1 MKSDGNSARTSCIK
15 VSGVKVPKILTYE
28 KVISY
33 YFTNLNRFE
42 KRNNLLVSKNFR
54 YFHS

>member
-15 VSGVKVPKILTYE
+15 VSGVKLPKILTYE